1 MQRSIHTAWKCFT
14 DSATVRTTVPLKRW
28 IDMDRLEHSYRP
40 STNGVSGHNTPGT
53 KRPRRNTNKI
63 KRPVIGCLSISLHVV
78 PEIKWLL
85 GRRILAV
92 RSRMKHSTYL
102 SLFTLCSWGVCT
114 EVCVGVYWTGKNTS
128 LATSRKEEHTLN
140 YKLNKATVD
149 IRLRPRYDAAPWWV
163 SLSIRHGDK
172 STLLPIESLLRRI
185 FLATAC
191 RHKVIHKTG
200 ST

>member
-1 MQRSIHTAWKCFT
+1 
-14 DSATVRTTVPLKRW
+14 
-28 IDMDRLEHSYRP
+28 MDRLEHSYRP
-40 STNGVSGHNTPGT
+40 STNGVSGHNTHGT

-85 GRRILAV
+85 GRRIFAV
-92 RSRMKHSTYL
+92 RSRMKQFSIPISVHVMFL
-102 SLFTLCSWGVCT
+102 RCVHWGVCR
-114 EVCVGVYWTGKNTS
+114 GVLDWENTS

-140 YKLNKATVD
+140 YKLNKANVD